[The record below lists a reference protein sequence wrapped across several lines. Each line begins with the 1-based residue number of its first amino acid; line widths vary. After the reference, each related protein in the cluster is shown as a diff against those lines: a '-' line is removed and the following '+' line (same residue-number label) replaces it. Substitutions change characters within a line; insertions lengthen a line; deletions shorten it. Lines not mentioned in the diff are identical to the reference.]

1 MSTFPSSSN
10 LKRRSGYHI
19 SKAPLWK
26 LEKVRSYVTT
36 CLTCR
41 SCKAPVWSRQSWSL
55 SPLLCWLPVI
65 NTHTHNSFTHLTY
78 VSQCILLSIGNTT
91 CSYLLDEE
99 PRVTGSSQYGGLL
112 QAVLKDGLESRTQR
126 ASDQVIHC
134 LSYSVISSQR
144 VLNDKCVCMRQL
156 SHLSPINRNS
166 DTI

>member
-1 MSTFPSSSN
+1 M
-10 LKRRSGYHI
+10 K
-19 SKAPLWK
+19 
-26 LEKVRSYVTT
+26 
-36 CLTCR
+36 
-41 SCKAPVWSRQSWSL
+41 SL
-55 SPLLCWLPVI
+55 STSLLADCDQ
-65 NTHTHNSFTHLTY
+65 HTHPQLFHSLDIY

-144 VLNDKCVCMRQL
+144 VLNDKSVCMRQL

-166 DTI
+166 DTIQKQSYYLFTSFIQDFHKFCRKPA